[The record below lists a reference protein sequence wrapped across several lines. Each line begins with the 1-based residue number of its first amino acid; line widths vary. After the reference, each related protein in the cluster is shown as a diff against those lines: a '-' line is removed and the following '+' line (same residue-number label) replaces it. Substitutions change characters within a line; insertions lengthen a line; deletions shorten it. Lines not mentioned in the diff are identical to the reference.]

1 MNSKSKFNDHFQNDG
16 WTLVR
21 DARKE
26 KAKIQRELAK
36 SNSLKQDEVANIGD
50 ITLLDMKTRWELY
63 RAWRTIHM
71 ASLAS
76 RYVDIYF
83 QVSLKNSY

>member
-1 MNSKSKFNDHFQNDG
+1 MNENKSKFNYHFQNDG
-16 WTLVR
+16 WTVVR

-26 KAKIQRELAK
+26 KAEIQRELAK
-36 SNSLKQDEVANIGD
+36 SNSLNQDEVANIGD
-50 ITLLDMKTRWELY
+50 IRLLDKKTRWKLY

-76 RYVDIYF
+76 RYVVIYF
-83 QVSLKNSY
+83 QV